1 MSKGEIM
8 ATNTRTFDVKIT
20 LKPEV
25 SAQADTVQT
34 VSETITLED
43 EQAQNFW
50 AMYQSYLNG
59 QGDAI
64 GFTYFDKTVLEKPSP
79 TATEVIAKTIL
90 FENVK
95 TVERM
100 ATQSATTT
108 NYDCKDLD
116 LCK

>member
-1 MSKGEIM
+1 M
-8 ATNTRTFDVKIT
+8 ATNKRTFDVKIT

-25 SAQADTVQT
+25 TAQENT
-34 VSETITLED
+34 VSTTSEVITLED

-64 GFTYFDKTVLEKPSP
+64 GFTYWDKTVLEKPSP

-95 TVERM
+95 TAERL
-100 ATQSATTT
+100 ATQTTST
-108 NYDCKDLD
+108 TDYDCKDLE
-116 LCK
+116 LC

>member
-1 MSKGEIM
+1 M
-8 ATNTRTFDVKIT
+8 ATNKRTFDVKIT

-25 SAQADTVQT
+25 SAQENI
-34 VSETITLED
+34 VSTTSEVITLED

-64 GFTYFDKTVLEKPSP
+64 GFTYYDKTNMANPTP
-79 TATEVIAKTIL
+79 TATDVVARTIL

-95 TVERM
+95 SVERLV
-100 ATQSATTT
+100 TQTTST
-108 NYDCKDLD
+108 TDYDCEDLE
-116 LCK
+116 LC

>member
-1 MSKGEIM
+1 M
-8 ATNTRTFDVKIT
+8 ATNKRTFDVKIT

-25 SAQADTVQT
+25 SVQEEAVQT
-34 VSETITLED
+34 TSEVITLED

-64 GFTYFDKTVLEKPSP
+64 GFTYYDKTNMAKPTPS
-79 TATEVIAKTIL
+79 ATDVMARTIL

-95 TVERM
+95 SVELLG
-100 ATQSATTT
+100 TQVTSTTD
-108 NYDCKDLD
+108 YDCTDLD
-116 LCK
+116 LC

>member
-1 MSKGEIM
+1 M
-8 ATNTRTFDVKIT
+8 ATNKRTFDVKIT

-25 SAQADTVQT
+25 TSQENT
-34 VSETITLED
+34 VSTTSEVITLED

-64 GFTYFDKTVLEKPSP
+64 GFTYWDKTVLEKPSP

-100 ATQSATTT
+100 ATQTTST
-108 NYDCKDLD
+108 TDYDCKDLE
-116 LCK
+116 LC

>member
-1 MSKGEIM
+1 M
-8 ATNTRTFDVKIT
+8 ATNKRTFDVKIT

-25 SAQADTVQT
+25 TAQEDTVST
-34 VSETITLED
+34 TSEVITLED

-64 GFTYFDKTVLEKPSP
+64 GFTYWDKTVLEKPSP

-100 ATQSATTT
+100 ATQTTST
-108 NYDCKDLD
+108 TDYDCKDLE
-116 LCK
+116 LC

>member
-1 MSKGEIM
+1 M
-8 ATNTRTFDVKIT
+8 ATNKRTFDVKIT

-25 SAQADTVQT
+25 SAQENT
-34 VSETITLED
+34 VSTTSEVITLED

-64 GFTYFDKTVLEKPSP
+64 GFTYYDKTNMEKPTP
-79 TATEVIAKTIL
+79 TATDVMARTIL

-95 TVERM
+95 SVERLG
-100 ATQSATTT
+100 TQTTST
-108 NYDCKDLD
+108 TDYDCKDLE
-116 LCK
+116 LC

>member
-1 MSKGEIM
+1 M
-8 ATNTRTFDVKIT
+8 ATNKRTFDVKIT

-25 SAQADTVQT
+25 TAQENT
-34 VSETITLED
+34 VSTTSEVITLED

-64 GFTYFDKTVLEKPSP
+64 GFTYWDKTVLEKPSP

-95 TVERM
+95 QVERL
-100 ATQSATTT
+100 ATQTTST
-108 NYDCKDLD
+108 TDYDCKDLE
-116 LCK
+116 LC

>member
-1 MSKGEIM
+1 M
-8 ATNTRTFDVKIT
+8 ATSTRTFDVKIT

-25 SAQADTVQT
+25 SAQENKVTT

-64 GFTYFDKTVLEKPSP
+64 GFTYFDKTVLEKESP
-79 TATEVIAKTIL
+79 AATEVIAKTIL

-95 TVERM
+95 TAERM
-100 ATQSATTT
+100 ATQTATTT
-108 NYDCKDLD
+108 DYNCADLD

>member
-1 MSKGEIM
+1 M
-8 ATNTRTFDVKIT
+8 ATNKRTFDVKIT

-25 SAQADTVQT
+25 SAQENT
-34 VSETITLED
+34 VSTTSEVITLED

-64 GFTYFDKTVLEKPSP
+64 GFTYWDKTVLEKPSP

-100 ATQSATTT
+100 ATQTTST
-108 NYDCKDLD
+108 TDYDCKDLE
-116 LCK
+116 LC